1 MTCRM
6 CKDEGNQIGG
16 RKGWGLG
23 DRETVS
29 CVLKNK
35 RSLGQ
40 SPGRALSLSRQRHR
54 DSEGKTQRWGA
65 LWNQERLAE
74 ESLRI

>member
-1 MTCRM
+1 M

-40 SPGRALSLSRQRHR
+40 SPVSFQA
-54 DSEGKTQRWGA
+54 ETQRGRRKGGVHYGIRKGWQKKA
-65 LWNQERLAE
+65 
-74 ESLRI
+74 